1 VDHTYDKKRK
11 GSMADKMT
19 AKEVEAAV
27 AALPGWTAEG
37 DLAIA
42 KTFKLADHI
51 AAMGF
56 VVRIAMAAEVMDHHP
71 ELRIVYNTI
80 DVRLNTHSAGGVT
93 KKDVQLAQKIEALQG

>member
-1 VDHTYDKKRK
+1 
-11 GSMADKMT
+11 MAEKMT

-27 AALPGWTAEG
+27 AALPGWTAEA
-37 DLAIA
+37 DAAIA

-56 VVRIAMAAEVMDHHP
+56 VVRIGMAAEVMDHHP

-93 KKDVQLAQKIEALQG
+93 KKDVQLAQKIEALLQG